1 MEGFRICTDVA
12 QMDLDAVHE
21 FLANSYWAR
30 GLPLE
35 TFRRA
40 TENSLCFGVLSPS
53 NTQVAFARVI
63 TDSATY
69 AYLADVFVIAEYRKR
84 GISKWLLQEILEH
97 SQLQGLRRIML
108 ATRDAHE
115 LYRQQG
121 FSELASPQ
129 IFMERWNPDVYVGT

>member
-1 MEGFRICTDVA
+1 
-12 QMDLDAVHE
+12 MDLDAVHE